1 MYILLRI
8 HIHRKL
14 LVAQAVFIKLI
25 MLSFRKIVKHKFKI
39 LQQCIV
45 QDFSCVFAHF
55 GDTRCYRIKVAHCR
69 PANLLKKSSIIGVF
83 LQILQPGNICHHLI
97 LITKKL

>member
-55 GDTRCYRIKVAHCR
+55 GDIKVAHCR
-69 PANLLKKSSIIGVF
+69 PANLLKKNSIIGVF